1 MVLDIHGV
9 NKYKRFNLSNYPLRL
24 QIFVINLLIALFGFL
39 FFIFFNIYLI
49 QNDKNLINDFEY
61 TEQNLFNIKNFLEKN
76 SIARVPLFD
85 DTCKRIDKKNCKN
98 INELKNTLELSEP
111 VLEPKITQ
119 QYILQNYLNKIFDVK
134 IYNDD
139 WIKLADTQDLYSSSN
154 VEESD
159 LSDSIENSTE
169 IYQLYN
175 QFYQN
180 LFREYYIK
188 FIKNKFIDEVEK
200 QKSDIVKV
208 AQTIKTK
215 TIIKKKFIDS
225 DENIF
230 QLFSSPIIFNE
241 SVYGVI
247 LISYPLLNNKQ
258 TLGIISFNL
267 FNFYILFV
275 LVMISLSF
283 IFSRGLVSPI
293 KKLSNLTILE
303 RDKVSN
309 KKIQYPKRKDEIG
322 ILSKEIQNMSL
333 DLKSQIS
340 QLEKFAADVSH
351 ELKNPLTSLQSA
363 SELLLKDKL
372 SEENKKLLIDNIN
385 KDIKRMNHLIT
396 DISNFTRIKAEVEL
410 AKNEFINI
418 NDFIKEVSNYFS
430 DNSKKIKIIVE
441 EVDKN
446 FVILANKSKLLQV
459 FINIIDNSI
468 SIANKNTKILL
479 QINSHDQ
486 NHVQVKIYDQGKGI
500 SLDDRERIFNRFYTD
515 REFDRNNH
523 TGLGLSIAREIILSF
538 KGSIK
543 LTVSDKNNYTGACFI
558 IILPV
563 RTLNTN

>member
-1 MVLDIHGV
+1 
-9 NKYKRFNLSNYPLRL
+9 
-24 QIFVINLLIALFGFL
+24 
-39 FFIFFNIYLI
+39 
-49 QNDKNLINDFEY
+49 
-61 TEQNLFNIKNFLEKN
+61 
-76 SIARVPLFD
+76 
-85 DTCKRIDKKNCKN
+85 
-98 INELKNTLELSEP
+98 
-111 VLEPKITQ
+111 
-119 QYILQNYLNKIFDVK
+119 
-134 IYNDD
+134 
-139 WIKLADTQDLYSSSN
+139 
-154 VEESD
+154 
-159 LSDSIENSTE
+159 
-169 IYQLYN
+169 
-175 QFYQN
+175 
-180 LFREYYIK
+180 
-188 FIKNKFIDEVEK
+188 
-200 QKSDIVKV
+200 
-208 AQTIKTK
+208 
-215 TIIKKKFIDS
+215 
-225 DENIF
+225 
-230 QLFSSPIIFNE
+230 
-241 SVYGVI
+241 
-247 LISYPLLNNKQ
+247 
-258 TLGIISFNL
+258 
-267 FNFYILFV
+267 
-275 LVMISLSF
+275 
-283 IFSRGLVSPI
+283 
-293 KKLSNLTILE
+293 
-303 RDKVSN
+303 
-309 KKIQYPKRKDEIG
+309 
-322 ILSKEIQNMSL
+322 MSL

-410 AKNEFINI
+410 AKNEYINI
-418 NDFIKEVSNYFS
+418 SDFMKEVSNYFS

-441 EVDKN
+441 EADKN

-479 QINSHDQ
+479 QINSYDQ

-500 SLDDRERIFNRFYTD
+500 SLNDHERIFNRFYTD

>member
-309 KKIQYPKRKDEIG
+309 KKIQYPNRKDEIG

-363 SELLLKDKL
+363 SELLLKDTL

-441 EVDKN
+441 EIDKN

>member
-9 NKYKRFNLSNYPLRL
+9 NKYKRLKLSNYSLTF
-24 QIFVINLLIALFGFL
+24 QILVINLLIALFGFL
-39 FFIFFNIYLI
+39 FFIFFNFYIIKNY
-49 QNDKNLINDFEY
+49 KNLFNDYEY
-61 TEQNLFNIKNFLEKN
+61 TEQNLLNIKNFLEKN
-76 SIARVPLFD
+76 SIVRVPLFD
-85 DTCKRIDKKNCKN
+85 DTCKGIDKENCSTEEGTKN
-98 INELKNTLELSEP
+98 ILELSDP
-111 VLEPKITQ
+111 SLEPKITQ
-119 QYILQNYLNKIFDVK
+119 QYIFQNYLNKIFDVK

-139 WIKLADTQDLYSSSN
+139 WIKLADTQDLYNSSN

-169 IYQLYN
+169 IYQIYN
-175 QFYQN
+175 EFYQN
-180 LFREYYIK
+180 LFREYYLK

-215 TIIKKKFIDS
+215 NIIKKKFIDS

-247 LISYPLLNNKQ
+247 LISYPLLNYNQ

-396 DISNFTRIKAEVEL
+396 DISNFTRIKAQVEL
-410 AKNEFINI
+410 EKNEFINV

-441 EVDKN
+441 EIDKN

-486 NHVQVKIYDQGKGI
+486 NQVQVKIYDQGKGI

-538 KGSIK
+538 KGFIK
-543 LTVSDKNNYTGACFI
+543 LTVSDKNDYSGACFT

-563 RTLNTN
+563 RTLNTK

>member
-9 NKYKRFNLSNYPLRL
+9 NKYKSFNLSNYPLRL

-98 INELKNTLELSEP
+98 KSEIKNTLELSEP

-159 LSDSIENSTE
+159 LSDSIENSTG
-169 IYQLYN
+169 IYQIYN
-175 QFYQN
+175 EFYQN
-180 LFREYYIK
+180 LFREYYLK

-486 NHVQVKIYDQGKGI
+486 NQVQVKIYDQGKGI

-558 IILPV
+558 IILPI